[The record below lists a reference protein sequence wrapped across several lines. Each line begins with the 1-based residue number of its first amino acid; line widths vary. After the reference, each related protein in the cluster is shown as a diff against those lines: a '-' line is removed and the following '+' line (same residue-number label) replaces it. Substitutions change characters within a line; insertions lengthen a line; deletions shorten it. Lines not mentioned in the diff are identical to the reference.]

1 MNFDCTLDSFKVP
14 GMSGISL
21 PFGTKNPNDVP
32 IWDDEAVMNAA
43 MPFTRQRPFIVTENS
58 ATSQVQAPAL
68 FVFQTAGLALTLGS
82 GGFIGCQVRIMN
94 VSDGVCAVSYSE
106 TEKQIKN
113 DKELTLGWDGTVWVA
128 AQNSGTEGGV
138 NLAEMVEGYGRNL
151 LDVFGISTIAEAM
164 AEIHRLCNNNGEI
177 DDTGIPDFTGI
188 EIGDYID
195 GIDLSA
201 IPAENS
207 GTAGQAWN
215 DTYKNNRIVVSG
227 FNTYKGMGDTENTKN
242 HVLFTFR
249 NIPLNKRMNSSDTN
263 ASGYIVSELRAFLEG
278 VNGDGTGDK
287 SGVTT
292 AAFMNVLKAQIGDYL
307 YTIRKEH
314 SVKSGSMWTSYTVW
328 PVSEIEMF
336 GVPVYGD
343 EGVYMPAI
351 TSPSIAARA
360 SAITPVHIPLYQKS
374 YAYRVKRYNGAR
386 DWHFLQTPYAAGAS
400 SFCNVSYNGNTNY
413 YSASSVGGCAP
424 AFCVA

>member
-14 GMSGISL
+14 GMSGSSL

-94 VSDGVCAVSYSE
+94 VSDGVCEAVFSE
-106 TEKQIKN
+106 TGKQLKPGM
-113 DKELTLGWDGTVWVA
+113 ELTLGWNGDVWTV
-128 AQNSGTEGGV
+128 AQSGSGNTDTPEGFGLV
-138 NLAEMVEGYGRNL
+138 QEGRNL
-151 LDVFGISTIAEAM
+151 FEVLGAETPAEAF
-164 AEIHRLCNNNGEI
+164 ALLCERCNNGASAANGE
-177 DDTGIPDFTGI
+177 PDFSGLQ
-188 EIGDYID
+188 IGDYID

-201 IPAENS
+201 IPAENG
-207 GTAGQAWN
+207 GTAGQVWN
-215 DTYKNNRIVVSG
+215 DTYKNNRIVIAG
-227 FNTYKGMGDTENTKN
+227 FNTYKGMGDTENAKN
-242 HVLFTFR
+242 HVLCAFR
-249 NIPLNKRMNSSDTN
+249 NIPLKKRVNSSDTN
-263 ASGYIVSELRAFLEG
+263 AGGYIASELRAFLEG
-278 VNGDGTGDK
+278 TAGNGTGDK

-292 AAFMNVLKAQIGDYL
+292 AAFMNALKAQLGDHL

-314 SVKSGSMWTSYTVW
+314 SVKSGSAWASYTVW

-343 EGVYMPAI
+343 EGVYMVAI

-360 SAITPVHIPLYQKS
+360 NTITPIHIPLFRNRIS
-374 YAYRVKRYNGAR
+374 TG
-386 DWHFLQTPYAAGAS
+386 
-400 SFCNVSYNGNTNY
+400 
-413 YSASSVGGCAP
+413 
-424 AFCVA
+424 